1 MEKIKRILRIAG
13 LDLKIMVKDKMFFFW
28 TLLFPVVLILIF
40 GNLYRGD
47 SQDITAQL
55 KVLNRDQG
63 PWGAYFVEQLQS
75 PGLTIQPID
84 REPAKTE
91 EYHRYLVIPQDF
103 SLKISDK
110 EAQKVIL
117 KIKEEANIEASTR
130 AEVKITQAIVR
141 TLTEIILHP
150 DPTTFFDRRE
160 AFKNILTIQS
170 RFPEGAILDI
180 PSGFD
185 HVIPGTLVMFI
196 MVMVLIYGG
205 ITVMIDRQKGVLQRI
220 LFSPASIPQLWT
232 GKFLGRTL
240 AGIVQALIIVAV
252 GKLFFHLNLGS
263 TLLSAITIILFCITM
278 SALSILLGSVF
289 KKEQVIV
296 GLAIL
301 LANIF
306 AALGGCWWP
315 IELVSGTM
323 RTVAMAVPSYWAMDA
338 FHQII
343 FFQRGL
349 GSLLPNFLVLL
360 GCTLIFSLISFKFF
374 KIKE

>member
-1 MEKIKRILRIAG
+1 MDNIKRILHIAR
-13 LDLKIMVKDKMFFFW
+13 LDLKIMIKDKMFFFW

-40 GNLYRGD
+40 GNLYRGGSRD
-47 SQDITAQL
+47 VTAQL
-55 KVLNRDQG
+55 MVLNRDQG
-63 PWGAYFVEQLQS
+63 PWGAYFVEQLKS

-84 REPAKTE
+84 REPGKAE
-91 EYHRYLVIPQDF
+91 EYIRCLVIPQDF
-103 SLKISDK
+103 SRKISGK
-110 EAQKVIL
+110 EAQEVIL
-117 KIKEEANIEASTR
+117 KTREGANIEASTQ
-130 AEVKITQAIVR
+130 AEVKIIQAIVK

-150 DPTTFFDRRE
+150 DSATFFEQRQP
-160 AFKNILTIQS
+160 FKNILTIHT
-170 RFPEGAILDI
+170 RFPEGTILDI
-180 PSGFD
+180 PAGFD

-196 MVMVLIYGG
+196 MIMVLIYGG

-240 AGIVQALIIVAV
+240 VGIVQALIIVAV

-263 TLLSAITIILFCITM
+263 TLLSTTTIVLFCIAM
-278 SALSILLGSVF
+278 SALSILLGSIF

-323 RTVAMAVPSYWAMDA
+323 RSAAMVVPSYWAMDA
-338 FHQII
+338 FHQTI
-343 FFQRGL
+343 FFHRGF

-360 GCTLIFSLISFKFF
+360 GYTLVFSLISFKFF